1 MRWEMKTCIASTTFN
16 RSKSRC
22 VLTNHVTDASYQL
35 EVTTEAKLISDI
47 EVDIIRKWGK
57 IKEVT
62 TSAISYTMQF
72 CRSWIQE
79 TLDSGVPKGSRAETK
94 TGGSP
99 PKFTDIRLVRGKK
112 SDILVEG
119 GSMSEKHGTYFSI
132 SIISSQLG
140 GGVDARVSF

>member
-35 EVTTEAKLISDI
+35 EVTTEAELISDI

-57 IKEVT
+57 IEEFT
-62 TSAISYTMQF
+62 TSAISCTMQF